1 MYRKAVNYLRGSVT
15 VRVES
20 EYPER
25 VVNLLAVHAIPFW
38 ELRWLGENAFTVRIA
53 WSSLP
58 RLRAAAGEVPCTVQQ
73 MSRSGAPVLL
83 LRLRRRYVLLAG
95 MGLLLLLAVCG
106 NFFIW
111 EFRVTGN
118 DTVPDETIIRALEE
132 YGITIGTVS
141 LRIDQEAMRNHVLLE
156 LPDVSWLVVNIKGCV
171 AHVQVVERKRPP
183 QTVREEELTN
193 VVAQR
198 SGLVTQVVQL
208 DGKAQI
214 RPGSTVTAGQLLIS
228 GVVDSSRSG
237 VRFLHGM
244 GEVWARTWY
253 DLSVMVPLKEIQHTQ
268 QVAERT
274 QVRLILGK
282 RQINLFSKGSILG
295 SDCGKIVH
303 YGAVCLPGGFR
314 LPVTVVKEQTVR
326 YDAVVKERTLA
337 EARAEGE
344 AALLALLEQHMTGE
358 GTVTDTRFSAARKGD
373 YLLLTLHAE
382 CHEQIGQ
389 QVLLPQP

>member
-20 EYPER
+20 EFPER
-25 VVNLLAVHAIPFW
+25 VVNLLAVYAIPFW
-38 ELRWLGENAFTVRIA
+38 GLRWLGENAFTVRIA
-53 WSSLP
+53 WRSLP
-58 RLRAAAGEVPCTVQQ
+58 RLRCAAAEVPCTVQPV
-73 MSRSGAPVLL
+73 SRSGAPVLL

-95 MGLLLLLAVCG
+95 IALLLLLAVCG

-118 DTVPDETIIRALEE
+118 DTVSDETILRALEE
-132 YGITIGTVS
+132 YGITVGTVS

-156 LPDVSWLVVNIKGCV
+156 LQDLSWLVVNVKGCV

-198 SGLVTQVVQL
+198 SGIITRIEPL
-208 DGKAQI
+208 DGKAQV
-214 RPGSTVTAGQLLIS
+214 RPGSTVLEGQLLIS
-228 GVVDSSRSG
+228 GVVDSTRSG

-244 GEVWARTWY
+244 GDVWARTWY
-253 DLSVMVPLKEIQHTQ
+253 DLSVMVPLEETGHTA
-268 QVAERT
+268 QVEEQTRF
-274 QVRLILGK
+274 RLIFGK
-282 RQINLFSKGSILG
+282 QQIKLFPKGSMLAA
-295 SDCGKIVH
+295 DCGKIVH

-314 LPVTVVKEQTVR
+314 LPITVVRERTVR
-326 YDAVVKERTLA
+326 YEAAVTTRSIA
-337 EARAEGE
+337 EAKAEGE
-344 AALLALLEQHMTGE
+344 AELLALLAQQMTDEGE
-358 GTVTDTRFSAARKGD
+358 VTDTRFSAARKGD
-373 YLLLTLHAE
+373 FLLVTLHAE
-382 CHEQIGQ
+382 CHEQIGR

>member
-20 EYPER
+20 DFPER
-25 VVNLLAVHAIPFW
+25 VVNLLAVHDIPFW
-38 ELRWLGENAFTVRIA
+38 GLCWVGEDAFTVRVA
-53 WSSLP
+53 WRSLP
-58 RLRAAAGEVPCTVQQ
+58 RLRAAAAQVPCTVQQ
-73 MSRSGAPVLL
+73 LSRSGAPVLL

-95 MGLLLLLAVCG
+95 MGLLLLLSICG

-118 DTVPDETIIRALEE
+118 ETVSDETILRALEE

-156 LPDVSWLVVNIKGCV
+156 LPDLSWLVVNVKGCV

-193 VVAQR
+193 VIAQR

-208 DGKAQI
+208 DGKAQV
-214 RPGSTVTAGQLLIS
+214 RPGSTVTKGQLLIS
-228 GVVDSSRSG
+228 GVVDSNRSG

-253 DLSVMVPLKEIQHTQ
+253 DLSVMVPLEEVQYTAQ
-268 QVAERT
+268 TEVRT
-274 QVRLILGK
+274 QIRLNFGK
-282 RQINLFSKGSILG
+282 RQIKLFAKGSILEA
-295 SDCGKIVH
+295 DCGKIVH

-314 LPVTVVKEQTVR
+314 LPITVVKEQTVR
-326 YDAVVKERTLA
+326 YDAAVT
-337 EARAEGE
+337 ARSADQAKAEGE
-344 AALLALLEQHMTGE
+344 AVLLELLAQQMTEE
-358 GTVTDTRFSAARKGD
+358 GTVTQTHFSSARKGN
-373 YLLLTLHAE
+373 YLLITLHAE